1 MVEADEQAGAPAVVS
16 GQEFDD
22 AEDAQGTDAQTGD
35 KPTLVYSRRPDHK
48 DKDEHID
55 EGGAC
60 VTGDDEDQAA
70 EIEQY
75 AHQLGYRRHLAQI
88 LGVFEFHQHLRQQH
102 GEKEL
107 DDLRRLNVEGDT
119 GDGEPGSVAADV
131 HAQGSAQEQDKEGA
145 SSHDPAPL
153 STRSWMLNWETT
165 KYRTMPMHMA
175 MACLMGMEWYSAF
188 QRVAE

>member
-35 KPTLVYSRRPDHK
+35 KPTLVYPRRPDHK

-70 EIEQY
+70 EVEQD
-75 AHQLGYRRHLAQI
+75 AHQ
-88 LGVFEFHQHLRQQH
+88 
-102 GEKEL
+102 
-107 DDLRRLNVEGDT
+107 
-119 GDGEPGSVAADV
+119 PG
-131 HAQGSAQEQDKEGA
+131 H
-145 SSHDPAPL
+145 
-153 STRSWMLNWETT
+153 
-165 KYRTMPMHMA
+165 
-175 MACLMGMEWYSAF
+175 
-188 QRVAE
+188 